1 MTDEEL
7 ISGIIDGNQLYF
19 KILVDKYQS
28 LVLNTCFH
36 FIHNKND
43 AEDITQEVFIKVY
56 QTIKE
61 FKYQSKLST
70 WLYRI
75 AINKSLNFIRD
86 NKKRNLFKSIENFF
100 NTSDKSELQIEDT
113 TTKINEEEYDDI
125 KTQRLNLLR
134 ISIQLLP
141 KNQKTAFILHK
152 YEEVPY
158 KEITVIMNM
167 SLASVEGLIHRA
179 KLNVQKNILKKAKVY
194 QINSVK

>member
-19 KILVDKYQS
+19 KILIDKYQS

-43 AEDITQEVFIKVY
+43 AEDLTQEVFIKAY
-56 QTIKE
+56 LSIKK

-75 AINKSLNFIRD
+75 AVNKSLNFVRD
-86 NKKRNLFKSIENFF
+86 NKKRTVFKSIENFF
-100 NTSDKSELQIEDT
+100 NKSAKPELQIEDT
-113 TTKINEEEYDDI
+113 TTRIHEEEYDDI
-125 KTQRLNLLR
+125 KIQRLKLLR
-134 ISIQLLP
+134 ESIQLLS

-152 YEEVPY
+152 YEELSY
-158 KEITVIMNM
+158 KEISIIMNI

-179 KLNVQKNILKKAKVY
+179 KLNVQKNILKNK
-194 QINSVK
+194 

>member
-36 FIHNKND
+36 FTHNKND

-56 QTIKE
+56 ESIQK
-61 FKYQSKLST
+61 FNYQSKLST

-75 AINKSLNFIRD
+75 AVNKSLNFIRD
-86 NKKRNLFKSIENFF
+86 NKKRNIFKSIENVF
-100 NTSDKSELQIEDT
+100 NKYTKYEQQIEESTSIMEAESDP
-113 TTKINEEEYDDI
+113 IQI
-125 KTQRLNLLR
+125 QRLHILR
-134 ISIQLLP
+134 DSIELLP
-141 KNQKTAFILHK
+141 ENQKTAFILHK
-152 YEEVPY
+152 YEEVSY
-158 KEITVIMNM
+158 QEIAVIMDV

-179 KLNVQKNILKKAKVY
+179 KINVQKNILKNISKSK
-194 QINSVK
+194 SL